1 MEASKKSAKIIQPTI
16 FNVEGPKER
25 NTEQAKKPKAKKPKA
40 KKPKAKAKKPKA
52 KAKKPEKKN
61 RVITVT
67 FGDSGE
73 NHVGNQ
79 QIGTKVSIG
88 EGFTFE
94 DFKKVEKKCNKLKI
108 KCEII
113 NLKSLLKKEHFD
125 KAKTENKVI
134 SDAYIILI
142 HDAVQTNPG
151 EDADQIYEELM
162 GFEWDTKYYDSRRKK
177 VLNKHA
183 RSNLCF
189 DQADQEPDYEQGKGR
204 IISWDRLPKLS
215 KVKTF
220 IAQLFGAKAR
230 DMIGEGNN
238 YSDRTKNGIGWH
250 GDAERMK
257 VIALRINER
266 NDEEET
272 GTMVICWNWFHQSK
286 PLGETL
292 RVEIP
297 HGCIYAMSEKATG
310 FDWKYRSRYTLRH
323 SAGANKYTKL

>member
-1 MEASKKSAKIIQPTI
+1 MELSKKIKQISQQSI
-16 FNVEGPKER
+16 FGVEPIPMKLEKPK
-25 NTEQAKKPKAKKPKA
+25 AKKPKAKKPKA
-40 KKPKAKAKKPKA
+40 KKPK
-52 KAKKPEKKN
+52 KKN

-79 QIGTKVSIG
+79 QIGTKVSVG
-88 EGFTFE
+88 EGFTYE
-94 DFKKVEKKCNKLKI
+94 DFKKVEKKCKKLKI

-113 NLKSLLKKEHFD
+113 NLKSLLKKEHLD
-125 KAKTENKVI
+125 KAIAENKVI
-134 SDAYIILI
+134 NDAYIILI
-142 HDAVQTNPG
+142 YDAMPTNPG
-151 EDADQIYEELM
+151 DEVDQIYEELM

-189 DQADQEPDYEQGKGR
+189 DETDQEPDYEQGKGR
-204 IISWDRLPKLS
+204 IISWSRMPHLLKA
-215 KVKTF
+215 KTF

-250 GDAERMK
+250 GDAERLK
-257 VIALRINER
+257 VVALRLNQR
-266 NDEEET
+266 DDEGET
-272 GTMVICWNWFHQSK
+272 GTMVICWNWFYQSK
-286 PLGETL
+286 PIGETL